1 MIQCAEKKNPTE
13 DLTVPR
19 EEIEDI
25 HLFWDFLLMML
36 M

>member
-1 MIQCAEKKNPTE
+1 MCSKKNATE
-13 DLTVPR
+13 DSTAAR

-36 M
+36 V